1 MDMVRELSNYLFYIM
16 VVHPLMLSPPTTMA
30 TKRCRDT
37 CAEAR
42 RHLLK
47 EHVQHL
53 QRPAT
58 EARVTEENAHRLLLK
73 VETPLPAA
81 VVKGDKSKSVLWDGC
96 FLARELARAMPDR
109 GRRWRVVCR
118 VWVEMLCYAERLKE
132 GGELIT
138 FVCLLMTHLGMG
150 KHYRTEIG
158 DAYAHLSAY
167 IV

>member
-1 MDMVRELSNYLFYIM
+1 
-16 VVHPLMLSPPTTMA
+16 MA

-53 QRPAT
+53 RRPAT
-58 EARVTEENAHRLLLK
+58 KAHVTEENAHRLLLK

-118 VWVEMLCYAERLKE
+118 VWVEMLCYAAVHCGGYQHAERLKE